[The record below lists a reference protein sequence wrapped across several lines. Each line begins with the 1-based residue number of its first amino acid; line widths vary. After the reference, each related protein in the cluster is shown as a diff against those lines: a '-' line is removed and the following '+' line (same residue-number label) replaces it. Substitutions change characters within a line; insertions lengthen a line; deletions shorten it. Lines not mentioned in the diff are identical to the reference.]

1 MPASIHS
8 VIVADDHALIRKGI
22 VDMLNAEPGLSVVAQ
37 AADGLEAVALVKRH
51 QPDLLTLD
59 IAMPHANGIEVLE
72 EAKRWSPN
80 TRVLIL
86 TGLTSHG
93 LIRQAIDAGTSAVL
107 TKLDDG
113 DELLAAIP
121 KVLAGQR
128 IIAPRIQLELDK
140 SSQTLTGSLTGR
152 EMQVLHRI
160 ASGDGNQ
167 AIADRLNISAATV
180 NNHRANIMRK
190 LDVHSVAELLAIAL
204 REGLLD
210 SADFG

>member
-160 ASGDGNQ
+160 ASGDSNQ